1 MKRDMKFGTWNVK
14 LDFLEVGCR
23 GMDWIDL
30 TQNRD
35 RWQVLVNA
43 AMILWVP

>member
-14 LDFLEVGCR
+14 LDFLEVGWR

-35 RWQVLVNA
+35 KWQALVNA
-43 AMILWVP
+43 AMILRVP